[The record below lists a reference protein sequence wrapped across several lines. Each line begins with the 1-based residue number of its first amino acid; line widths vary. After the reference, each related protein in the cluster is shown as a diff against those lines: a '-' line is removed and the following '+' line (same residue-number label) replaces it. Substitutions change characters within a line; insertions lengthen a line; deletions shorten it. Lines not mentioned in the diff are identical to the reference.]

1 MKRTAEEKLLNPEP
15 GSKIAAAKE
24 FGIDLTLL
32 VENFRLTP
40 EQRLE
45 KLQQAM
51 NSFEELRTELENHHL
66 KKNDRR
72 KTGDYADG
80 ESFG

>member
-1 MKRTAEEKLLNPEP
+1 MRWKDIKIEFMKRTPEEKLLNPKP

-32 VENFRLTP
+32 VGQLRLTP

-45 KLQQAM
+45 ELQSAM
-51 NSFEELRTELENHHL
+51 ESMEGIIKAR
-66 KKNDRR
+66 KKFRQN
-72 KTGDYADG
+72 KI
-80 ESFG
+80 S